1 MEEAKPRRLV
11 LPSAVFLI
19 LIKVGKIILSIIYL
33 QILYNT
39 SPFTVEE
46 IKMEMKHLFLLGV
59 LAVGLAGCTTVSRQ
73 VDPQTGEVTTQTN
86 TFVPLPV
93 PIVVPRRVEP
103 QPYYPQQP
111 Y

>member
-1 MEEAKPRRLV
+1 
-11 LPSAVFLI
+11 
-19 LIKVGKIILSIIYL
+19 
-33 QILYNT
+33 
-39 SPFTVEE
+39 
-46 IKMEMKHLFLLGV
+46 MEMKHLFLLGV

-73 VDPQTGEVTTQTN
+73 VDPQTGEVTTQTK

-111 Y
+111 YYVPPPRRHCFYDRWRRLQCNYYN